1 MANHIQRRFHRV
13 GVAVAVLIALAGGSW
28 TVAAALFARSLSDGA
43 ILGIGAVAT
52 VVLALAA
59 WVFYCVLGWVV
70 AGLARLLRRYNARGK
85 ALRPLP
91 R

>member
-1 MANHIQRRFHRV
+1 
-13 GVAVAVLIALAGGSW
+13 
-28 TVAAALFARSLSDGA
+28 VAAALFARSLYDGA

-59 WVFYCVLGWVV
+59 WVFYCVLSCQEGGW
-70 AGLARLLRRYNARGK
+70 
-85 ALRPLP
+85 P